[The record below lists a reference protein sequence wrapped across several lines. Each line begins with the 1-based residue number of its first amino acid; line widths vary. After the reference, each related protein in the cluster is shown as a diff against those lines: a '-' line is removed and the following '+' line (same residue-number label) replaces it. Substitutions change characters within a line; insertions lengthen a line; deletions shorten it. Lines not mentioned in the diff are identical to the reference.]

1 MDFGCS
7 PPHPLR
13 TKKLVSKIITSYPT
27 WGMFEC
33 VCLYL
38 YLYLYLYVYLL
49 VLSELCGWII
59 NQSGGCV
66 AVQWQACTQLDQ
78 GGRLWCIVHVSPY
91 FSSIFIFIVHLYPYF
106 FCIFIFIVHVSLYLF
121 CIFIFIV
128 YLFSAY
134 RNTFLL
140 HSSLSFA
147 FLYISFV
154 FSSFIQSNLKIQI
167 SSAMLA

>member
-1 MDFGCS
+1 MDFGCG

-13 TKKLVSKIITSYPT
+13 TKKLVSKIITSSPT
-27 WGMFEC
+27 WGLLEC

-38 YLYLYLYVYLL
+38 HLYLYLCVYLL

-106 FCIFIFIVHVSLYLF
+106 FCIFIFIVHVSPYLF

-128 YLFSAY
+128 YLFFCKQKYLFFVFHLYHLRFSI
-134 RNTFLL
+134 FLL
-140 HSSLSFA
+140 YFHLSSNP
-147 FLYISFV
+147 I
-154 FSSFIQSNLKIQI
+154 LK
-167 SSAMLA
+167 SKSAVPC